1 MFHISGVVGTCLLLL
16 SFAVSPGVS
25 RFPATGVADATAATS
40 AAPDLSALSGSFV
53 ENAGQVE
60 RGEVRYYAAVGRI
73 GTGFAQ
79 SAVLHNIVEAPP
91 PTEQAGPLLF
101 MDRMTVPTP
110 SPLLSG
116 ALVRVSFAG
125 ANPVRPQGRGETPT
139 RSHFFLGDD
148 PAMWRTNI
156 RSYREVVYKDLYDG
170 IDLVYRL
177 LPDGLKSDFLVRP
190 GADPARI
197 TMAYEGVDSLEVTP
211 DRLILHTAAGD
222 VTDGPLVATAG
233 DQPVGCAFRPVGAR
247 RAGFD
252 CRGWDGTHPLD
263 IDPLFWASYLGGGL
277 RDEAYAIDLDGAG
290 NPVVAGYTYSTDFP
304 ATPGAYD
311 VTYADFGDVFVA
323 KLRPDG
329 SSLLWVTYLGGG
341 GADWGYGLALDGL
354 GNAVVTGSTLS
365 TDFPASPGAYDITY
379 SGAAEAFVAK
389 LSAGGSS
396 LLWATFLG
404 GGGADW
410 GSGLALD
417 GLGNAVVVGDT
428 ASANFPATPGAY
440 DASFNGGPWDAFVAK
455 LAANGSSLLWGTY
468 LGGGDVDGG
477 RAVALDGAGN
487 PVVAGATFSA
497 NFPATLG
504 AYDISSNGGGDA
516 YVAKVGATGSSL
528 LWATYVGGAGEDTPL
543 AVKLDNS
550 GNAVVAGIS
559 ESTDFPTT
567 PGAYE
572 VTYHGGTTDGFVAK
586 VGAAGSS
593 LLWATYLGG
602 GGIDFAYG
610 VVLDGSGNAVVA
622 GSTYSADFPATAG
635 TYDMTLNGTTD
646 AFVASLGAAGSSLL
660 WATYLGGGSDER
672 AHALALDG
680 SGNAVLAGRT
690 SSADFPAT
698 PGAYDVTYNGGLND
712 AFVANVGPAGPPP
725 LPPLPPRRVTTT
737 WDGASGVGLSWEAPA
752 AAPDHYLIY
761 RALGDPRGFGDL
773 TRAAAYGVAYPPAT
787 AWSDLDALAGAEE
800 RYYVI
805 RGADAAETDLSP
817 TSNTAGVFG
826 GTLNRGLTA
835 ISRPIE
841 YFPWVDYAAPGEDDT
856 LAEYTAAFGAARIEY
871 LDTTGTWQVGTSQRM
886 TVGNAYLVTRTLPGT
901 FVFTGLPGSHIRYDE
916 GPPSGFT
923 LAEARSLTA
932 AVAGDDVTLSWT
944 APASIA
950 SLASLEVWH
959 GTARTGIFDGTA
971 APLVSLPTAT
981 TTFTHAGAL
990 LGGDEH
996 YYWIVPRDL
1005 SGELAATTYSVGV
1018 WGQTFRIHDTLAL
1031 PLRPDISHTV
1041 SWYADAIPGALG
1053 ILWLTANGV
1062 WVPHLTAMA
1071 AGVYDTLTLLGAG
1084 HQITVAAAGRYVFVG
1099 G

>member
-1 MFHISGVVGTCLLLL
+1 MRPTVVMAPSRVAWRQVRTRAGRGKGRIWMFHIRGVVGTCLLLL

-233 DQPVGCAFRPVGAR
+233 DPPLGGAFRPVGAR

-365 TDFPASPGAYDITY
+365 TDFPATPGAYDVTY
-379 SGAAEAFVAK
+379 SGAAEVFVAK

-410 GSGLALD
+410 GSGLAPD

-572 VTYHGGTTDGFVAK
+572 VTY
-586 VGAAGSS
+586 
-593 LLWATYLGG
+593 
-602 GGIDFAYG
+602 
-610 VVLDGSGNAVVA
+610 
-622 GSTYSADFPATAG
+622 SADFPATAG

-725 LPPLPPRRVTTT
+725 PPPPPPPPRAPPGGRRL
-737 WDGASGVGLSWEAPA
+737 GA
-752 AAPDHYLIY
+752 
-761 RALGDPRGFGDL
+761 
-773 TRAAAYGVAYPPAT
+773 
-787 AWSDLDALAGAEE
+787 
-800 RYYVI
+800 
-805 RGADAAETDLSP
+805 
-817 TSNTAGVFG
+817 
-826 GTLNRGLTA
+826 
-835 ISRPIE
+835 
-841 YFPWVDYAAPGEDDT
+841 
-856 LAEYTAAFGAARIEY
+856 GAARGGPRRGSRP
-871 LDTTGTWQVGTSQRM
+871 LPD
-886 TVGNAYLVTRTLPGT
+886 LPGT
-901 FVFTGLPGSHIRYDE
+901 RRSPRLRGPHPCGGLRCRLSPRHRVERPGRPRRGRGAVLRHSRSRRRRNGPQPHEQHRRGLRRHLESRPHRHFAAHRVLPLGGLRRPRRGRHARGVHCRVRSRAHRVPRYHGYLAGGNLAEDDSGE
-916 GPPSGFT
+916 RVPGHPDPPRHLRLHRPPRLPHPVRRGPPLRVHTGGGPEPHRRRGGGRRHPV
-923 LAEARSLTA
+923 LDRAPEHRLHRQPGGVARDHPHRDLRRHRRPPRLPPPPHH
-932 AVAGDDVTLSWT
+932 DVHPFERPSRR
-944 APASIA
+944 
-950 SLASLEVWH
+950 
-959 GTARTGIFDGTA
+959 GR
-971 APLVSLPTAT
+971 
-981 TTFTHAGAL
+981 AL
-990 LGGDEH
+990 LLDRPARPERGTRRLHVQHRRVGED
-996 YYWIVPRDL
+996 VPD
-1005 SGELAATTYSVGV
+1005 
-1018 WGQTFRIHDTLAL
+1018 
-1031 PLRPDISHTV
+1031 P
-1041 SWYADAIPGALG
+1041 
-1053 ILWLTANGV
+1053 
-1062 WVPHLTAMA
+1062 
-1071 AGVYDTLTLLGAG
+1071 
-1084 HQITVAAAGRYVFVG
+1084 
-1099 G
+1099 